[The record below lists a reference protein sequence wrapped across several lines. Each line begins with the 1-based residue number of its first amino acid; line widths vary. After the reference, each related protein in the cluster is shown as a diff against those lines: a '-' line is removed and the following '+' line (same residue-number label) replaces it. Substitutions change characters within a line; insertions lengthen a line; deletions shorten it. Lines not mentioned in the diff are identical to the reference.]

1 MIEILWHGRGGQG
14 AFTAARLLG
23 AACSMAP
30 GRHALAFPS
39 FGPERRGAPMRAF
52 TKLDDRPIGDRSAS
66 TRADFVV
73 YLDETLLAPGW
84 EDELKPG
91 GRVLVNS
98 TAAFADPRVTAID
111 ADGISTE
118 VLGRA
123 IPNTVFLGALA
134 ALCDEVR
141 AKDVCEAIRQYMPEK
156 LHAKNLAV
164 VERVLAEKDVWGAGR
179 AEAASGSACAG
190 KHACA
195 DDTAGAAG
203 ANIQAAGE
211 DTPAHECDHAL
222 ADDAPGAAGANVQVA
237 GLERPA
243 SGAAPQA
250 FTDAPRN
257 LAPAAPSPALLGCNG
272 APRVIPTLRA
282 AHLDPAVFARTT
294 CFEAGH
300 LVSKN
305 AGWRSVRPVLDEAA
319 CTRGLLCYM
328 QCPDGTIYKVAD
340 EAGRGGIRLG
350 VDYDFCK
357 GCGVCAKACRC
368 GAISM
373 VPEHEEAR

>member
-52 TKLDDRPIGDRSAS
+52 TKLDDRLIGDRSAS
-66 TRADFVV
+66 TKADFVV
-73 YLDETLLAPGW
+73 YLDETLFAPGW
-84 EDELKPG
+84 EDELKAG

-98 TAAFADPRVTAID
+98 ARTWDDPRVTAID
-111 ADGISTE
+111 ADGISAE

-141 AKDVCEAIRQYMPEK
+141 AEDVCEAIRQYMPEK

-164 VERVLAEKDVWGAGR
+164 IERVLAEKDAWN
-179 AEAASGSACAG
+179 AER
-190 KHACA
+190 
-195 DDTAGAAG
+195 AGAAG
-203 ANIQAAGE
+203 EPTCGGS
-211 DTPAHECDHAL
+211 HAL
-222 ADDAPGAAGANVQVA
+222 TGEGNPTCTTATPGANAQVA
-237 GLERPA
+237 GAEHLA

-250 FTDAPRN
+250 HTSADAPEG
-257 LAPAAPSPALLGCNG
+257 LASTAPSPALLGCDG

-305 AGWRSVRPVLDEAA
+305 AGWRSMRPVLDEAA
-319 CTRGLLCYM
+319 CTRCLLCYM
-328 QCPDGTIYKVAD
+328 QCPDGTIYKMAD
-340 EAGRGGIRLG
+340 EDARGGIRLA

>member
-52 TKLDDRPIGDRSAS
+52 TKLDNRPIGDRSAS

-73 YLDETLLAPGW
+73 YLDETLFAPSW
-84 EDELKPG
+84 EDELKAG

-98 TAAFADPRVTAID
+98 ARTWDGPRVTAID

-134 ALCDEVR
+134 ALCAEVR
-141 AKDVCEAIRQYMPEK
+141 AEDVCEAIRQYMPEK

-164 VERVLAEKDVWGAGR
+164 VERVLAERGAWGAGCV
-179 AEAASGSACAG
+179 EAVGDPAYGGDYAL
-190 KHACA
+190 A
-195 DDTAGAAG
+195 DG
-203 ANIQAAGE
+203 
-211 DTPAHECDHAL
+211 DTPARTTAM
-222 ADDAPGAAGANVQVA
+222 PNANAQVT
-237 GLERPA
+237 GSERLT
-243 SGAAPQA
+243 SDAAPQA
-250 FTDAPRN
+250 CASADAPESH
-257 LAPAAPSPALLGCNG
+257 APAAPSPALLGCDG
-272 APRVIPTLRA
+272 APRIIPTLRA

-305 AGWRSVRPVLDEAA
+305 AGWRSMRPVLDETA
-319 CTRGLLCYM
+319 CTRCLLCYM

-340 EAGRGGIRLG
+340 EDGRGGIRLA

>member
-66 TRADFVV
+66 TKADFVV
-73 YLDETLLAPGW
+73 YLDETLFAPGW
-84 EDELKPG
+84 EDELKAG

-98 TAAFADPRVTAID
+98 ARTWDDPRVTAID
-111 ADGISTE
+111 ADGISAE

-141 AKDVCEAIRQYMPEK
+141 AEDVCEAIRQYMPEK

-164 VERVLAEKDVWGAGR
+164 VERVLAERDMWGAG
-179 AEAASGSACAG
+179 C
-190 KHACA
+190 
-195 DDTAGAAG
+195 AGAAG
-203 ANIQAAGE
+203 E
-211 DTPAHECDHAL
+211 PACGGSHAL
-222 ADDAPGAAGANVQVA
+222 AGEGNLARTTATPGANVQVA
-237 GLERPA
+237 GAEHLV
-243 SGAAPQA
+243 SGTTPQA
-250 FTDAPRN
+250 HTNADAPEG
-257 LAPAAPSPALLGCNG
+257 LASTAPSPALLGCNG
-272 APRVIPTLRA
+272 APRVIPTLRDT
-282 AHLDPAVFARTT
+282 HLDPAVFARTT

-305 AGWRSVRPVLDEAA
+305 AGWRSVRPVLDETA
-319 CTRGLLCYM
+319 CTRCLLCYM

-340 EAGRGGIRLG
+340 EGARGGIRLA

>member
-66 TRADFVV
+66 TRADFVI
-73 YLDETLLAPGW
+73 YLDETLFGPGW
-84 EDELKPG
+84 EDELKAG

-98 TAAFADPRVTAID
+98 ARTWDDPRVTAID
-111 ADGISTE
+111 ADGISAE

-141 AKDVCEAIRQYMPEK
+141 AEDVCEAIRQYMPEK

-164 VERVLAEKDVWGAGR
+164 VERVLAERDAWDVG
-179 AEAASGSACAG
+179 C
-190 KHACA
+190 
-195 DDTAGAAG
+195 AGAAG
-203 ANIQAAGE
+203 E
-211 DTPAHECDHAL
+211 PACGGSHAL
-222 ADDAPGAAGANVQVA
+222 AGGDTPTCTTTMPSANAQVA
-237 GLERPA
+237 GSERLT
-243 SGAAPQA
+243 SDAAPQA
-250 FTDAPRN
+250 RANADAPEGH
-257 LAPAAPSPALLGCNG
+257 APAAPSPALLGCNG
-272 APRVIPTLRA
+272 VPRVIPTLRA

-305 AGWRSVRPVLDEAA
+305 AGWRSMRPVLDEAA
-319 CTRGLLCYM
+319 CTRCLLCYM

-340 EAGRGGIRLG
+340 ENARGGIRLA
-350 VDYDFCK
+350 VDCDFCK

>member
-66 TRADFVV
+66 TRADFVI
-73 YLDETLLAPGW
+73 YLDETLFAPGW

-98 TAAFADPRVTAID
+98 ARTWDDPRVTAID

-134 ALCDEVR
+134 TLCDEVR
-141 AKDVCEAIRQYMPEK
+141 AEDVCEAIRQYMPEK

-164 VERVLAEKDVWGAGR
+164 VERVLAEKDAWGAGCV
-179 AEAASGSACAG
+179 E
-190 KHACA
+190 
-195 DDTAGAAG
+195 
-203 ANIQAAGE
+203 AAGE
-211 DTPAHECDHAL
+211 SACVGNHA
-222 ADDAPGAAGANVQVA
+222 
-237 GLERPA
+237 PA
-243 SGAAPQA
+243 SGDTPTRGNTPICTTATPNASAQVARLEYLTSDTTPQA
-250 FTDAPRN
+250 HASADAPKSPS
-257 LAPAAPSPALLGCNG
+257 AVAPSPALFGCDG
-272 APRVIPTLRA
+272 APRVIPTLRDT
-282 AHLDPAVFARTT
+282 HLDPAVFARTT

-319 CTRGLLCYM
+319 CTRCLLCYM

-340 EAGRGGIRLG
+340 EGARGGIRLA

>member
-52 TKLDDRPIGDRSAS
+52 TKLDNRPIGDRSAS

-73 YLDETLLAPGW
+73 YLDETLFAPGW
-84 EDELKPG
+84 EDELKAG

-98 TAAFADPRVTAID
+98 ARTWDDPRVTAID

-164 VERVLAEKDVWGAGR
+164 VERVLAEMDAWSAG
-179 AEAASGSACAG
+179 C
-190 KHACA
+190 
-195 DDTAGAAG
+195 AGAAG
-203 ANIQAAGE
+203 E
-211 DTPAHECDHAL
+211 PAYGGSHAL
-222 ADDAPGAAGANVQVA
+222 AGEGNLARTTTTPGANAQVA
-237 GLERPA
+237 GAKHLA
-243 SGAAPQA
+243 SGTAPQTHA
-250 FTDAPRN
+250 STDAPES

-272 APRVIPTLRA
+272 APRVIPTLRDTY
-282 AHLDPAVFARTT
+282 LDPAVFARTT
-294 CFEAGH
+294 CFEAGY

-319 CTRGLLCYM
+319 CTRCLLCYM

-340 EAGRGGIRLG
+340 EEARGGIRLA

>member
-52 TKLDDRPIGDRSAS
+52 TKLDNRPIGDRSAS

-73 YLDETLLAPGW
+73 YLDETLFGPGW
-84 EDELKPG
+84 EDELKAG

-98 TAAFADPRVTAID
+98 ARTWDDPRVTAID
-111 ADGISTE
+111 ADGISAK

-141 AKDVCEAIRQYMPEK
+141 AEDVCEAIRQYMPEK

-164 VERVLAEKDVWGAGR
+164 VERVLAERVAWSAG
-179 AEAASGSACAG
+179 CAG
-190 KHACA
+190 AVCEPACGNKRA
-195 DDTAGAAG
+195 L
-203 ANIQAAGE
+203 AGE
-211 DTPAHECDHAL
+211 GTTAHECDHAL
-222 ADDAPGAAGANVQVA
+222 ADGTTVTTDANAQAA
-237 GLERPA
+237 GLERPDSA
-243 SGAAPQA
+243 AVSQPYANTAAPR
-250 FTDAPRN
+250 D
-257 LAPAAPSPALLGCNG
+257 LASTAPSPALLGCSG

-319 CTRGLLCYM
+319 CTRCLLCYM

-340 EAGRGGIRLG
+340 EDARGGIRLA

>member
-66 TRADFVV
+66 TKADFVV
-73 YLDETLLAPGW
+73 YLDETLFGPGW
-84 EDELKPG
+84 EDELKAG

-98 TAAFADPRVTAID
+98 ARTWDNPRVTAID
-111 ADGISTE
+111 ADGISAE

-134 ALCDEVR
+134 ALCDEVC
-141 AKDVCEAIRQYMPEK
+141 AEDVCEAIRQYMPEK

-164 VERVLAEKDVWGAGR
+164 VERVLAEKDAWNAERAG
-179 AEAASGSACAG
+179 
-190 KHACA
+190 
-195 DDTAGAAG
+195 TAGEPACGGSRTLAGEGNLASTTATPG
-203 ANIQAAGE
+203 ANTQVV
-211 DTPAHECDHAL
+211 
-222 ADDAPGAAGANVQVA
+222 GAEH
-237 GLERPA
+237 LT
-243 SGAAPQA
+243 SDAAPQA
-250 FTDAPRN
+250 RACADAPEG
-257 LAPAAPSPALLGCNG
+257 LASTAPSPALLGCDG

-305 AGWRSVRPVLDEAA
+305 AGWRSMRPVLDEAA
-319 CTRGLLCYM
+319 CTRCLLCYM

-340 EAGRGGIRLG
+340 EDARGGIRLA

>member
-66 TRADFVV
+66 TKADFVV
-73 YLDETLLAPGW
+73 YLDETLFAPGW
-84 EDELKPG
+84 EDELKTG

-98 TAAFADPRVTAID
+98 ARIWDDPRVTAID
-111 ADGISTE
+111 ADGISAE
-118 VLGRA
+118 ALGRA

-134 ALCDEVR
+134 ALCGEVR
-141 AKDVCEAIRQYMPEK
+141 AEDVCEAIRQYMPEK

-164 VERVLAEKDVWGAGR
+164 VERVLAERDVWS
-179 AEAASGSACAG
+179 AER
-190 KHACA
+190 
-195 DDTAGAAG
+195 AGAAG
-203 ANIQAAGE
+203 EPACEGSRALTGE
-211 DTPAHECDHAL
+211 GNL
-222 ADDAPGAAGANVQVA
+222 ARTTAAPGTNAQVA
-237 GLERPA
+237 GAEHLA
-243 SGAAPQA
+243 AGTAPQA
-250 FTDAPRN
+250 HTSADAPEG
-257 LAPAAPSPALLGCNG
+257 LASTAPSPALLGCDG

-282 AHLDPAVFARTT
+282 THLDPAVFACTT

-305 AGWRSVRPVLDEAA
+305 AGWRSVRPVLDEVA
-319 CTRGLLCYM
+319 CTRCLLCYM

-340 EAGRGGIRLG
+340 EDARGGIRLA

>member
-66 TRADFVV
+66 TRADFVI
-73 YLDETLLAPGW
+73 YLDETLFAPGW

-98 TAAFADPRVTAID
+98 ARTWDDPRVTAID

-141 AKDVCEAIRQYMPEK
+141 AEDVFEAIRQYMPEK

-164 VERVLAEKDVWGAGR
+164 VERVLAEKDAWSAGC
-179 AEAASGSACAG
+179 AEAAGEPACGSDHVLVGEDSPACGGDHVLAG
-190 KHACA
+190 G
-195 DDTAGAAG
+195 DTPTCEDNPTCTTATPG
-203 ANIQAAGE
+203 ANA
-211 DTPAHECDHAL
+211 
-222 ADDAPGAAGANVQVA
+222 QVA
-237 GLERPA
+237 GAEHLT
-243 SGAAPQA
+243 SDAAPQA
-250 FTDAPRN
+250 HSSADAPEG
-257 LAPAAPSPALLGCNG
+257 LALTAPSPALLGCND

-282 AHLDPAVFARTT
+282 THLDPAVFARTT

-319 CTRGLLCYM
+319 CTRCLLCYM

-340 EAGRGGIRLG
+340 EDARGGIRLA

>member
-66 TRADFVV
+66 TKADFVV
-73 YLDETLLAPGW
+73 YLDETLFGPGW
-84 EDELKPG
+84 EDELKAG

-98 TAAFADPRVTAID
+98 AQTWDDPRVTAID
-111 ADGISTE
+111 ADGISAE

-141 AKDVCEAIRQYMPEK
+141 AEDVCEAIRQYMPEK

-164 VERVLAEKDVWGAGR
+164 VERVLAERDVWS
-179 AEAASGSACAG
+179 AER
-190 KHACA
+190 
-195 DDTAGAAG
+195 AGAAG
-203 ANIQAAGE
+203 EPACGGSRTLAGE
-211 DTPAHECDHAL
+211 GNPTCTTATPGTNA
-222 ADDAPGAAGANVQVA
+222 QVA
-237 GLERPA
+237 GAEHLA
-243 SGAAPQA
+243 SGTAPQA
-250 FTDAPRN
+250 RASADAPEG
-257 LAPAAPSPALLGCNG
+257 LAPAAPSSALLGCNG
-272 APRVIPTLRA
+272 TPRVIPTLRA
-282 AHLDPAVFARTT
+282 THLDPAVFARTT

-305 AGWRSVRPVLDEAA
+305 AGWRSMRPVLDEAA
-319 CTRGLLCYM
+319 CTRCLLCYM

-340 EAGRGGIRLG
+340 EDARGGIRLA

>member
-1 MIEILWHGRGGQG
+1 MIELLWHGRGGQG

-30 GRHALAFPS
+30 GRHALAVPS

-52 TKLDDRPIGDRSAS
+52 TMLDDRPICDRSAS
-66 TRADFVV
+66 TKADFVV
-73 YLDETLLAPGW
+73 YLDETLFGPGW
-84 EDELKPG
+84 EDELKAG

-98 TAAFADPRVTAID
+98 ARTWDDPRVTAID

-141 AKDVCEAIRQYMPEK
+141 AEDVCEAIRQYMPEK

-164 VERVLAEKDVWGAGR
+164 VERVLAERDVWSAG
-179 AEAASGSACAG
+179 C
-190 KHACA
+190 
-195 DDTAGAAG
+195 AGAAG
-203 ANIQAAGE
+203 EGN
-211 DTPAHECDHAL
+211 L
-222 ADDAPGAAGANVQVA
+222 ARTTAAPGANAQVADAEHLASGTASQALAGA
-237 GLERPA
+237 
-243 SGAAPQA
+243 
-250 FTDAPRN
+250 DAPEG

-272 APRVIPTLRA
+272 APRVIPTLRDTY
-282 AHLDPAVFARTT
+282 LDPAVFARTT

-305 AGWRSVRPVLDEAA
+305 AGWRSMRPVLDETA
-319 CTRGLLCYM
+319 CTRCLLCYM

-340 EAGRGGIRLG
+340 EGARGGIRLA

>member
-52 TKLDDRPIGDRSAS
+52 TKLDNHPIGDRSAS
-66 TRADFVV
+66 TRADFVI
-73 YLDETLLAPGW
+73 YLDETLFAPGW

-98 TAAFADPRVTAID
+98 ARTWDDPRVTAID
-111 ADGISTE
+111 ADGISAE

-141 AKDVCEAIRQYMPEK
+141 AEDVCEAIRQYMPEK

-164 VERVLAEKDVWGAGR
+164 VERVLAERDAWDAGC
-179 AEAASGSACAG
+179 AEAASESACG
-190 KHACA
+190 
-195 DDTAGAAG
+195 GS
-203 ANIQAAGE
+203 
-211 DTPAHECDHAL
+211 HAL
-222 ADDAPGAAGANVQVA
+222 AGEGNLARTTTTPGANAQVA
-237 GLERPA
+237 GAEHLA
-243 SGAAPQA
+243 SGTAPQTHA
-250 FTDAPRN
+250 STDAPEG
-257 LAPAAPSPALLGCNG
+257 LAPATPSPALLGCNG

-282 AHLDPAVFARTT
+282 THLDPAVFARTT

-319 CTRGLLCYM
+319 CTRCLLCYM

-340 EAGRGGIRLG
+340 EDARGGIRLA

>member
-66 TRADFVV
+66 TRADFVI
-73 YLDETLLAPGW
+73 YLDETLFGPGW
-84 EDELKPG
+84 EDELKAG

-98 TAAFADPRVTAID
+98 AHTWDDPRVTAID
-111 ADGISTE
+111 ADGISAE

-141 AKDVCEAIRQYMPEK
+141 AEDVCEAIRQYMPEK

-164 VERVLAEKDVWGAGR
+164 VERVLAERDVWSAG
-179 AEAASGSACAG
+179 CAG
-190 KHACA
+190 ATCEPAC
-195 DDTAGAAG
+195 GG
-203 ANIQAAGE
+203 S
-211 DTPAHECDHAL
+211 HAL
-222 ADDAPGAAGANVQVA
+222 TGEGNLARTTATPGASAQVA
-237 GLERPA
+237 DAEHLT
-243 SGAAPQA
+243 SDTAPQA
-250 FTDAPRN
+250 RASADAPEG
-257 LAPAAPSPALLGCNG
+257 LAPAAPSPALLGCSG

-319 CTRGLLCYM
+319 CTRCLLCYM
-328 QCPDGTIYKVAD
+328 QCPDGTIYKVANED
-340 EAGRGGIRLG
+340 ARGGIRLA

>member
-23 AACSMAP
+23 AACSMAL

-73 YLDETLLAPGW
+73 YLDETLFAPGW
-84 EDELKPG
+84 EDELKAG

-98 TAAFADPRVTAID
+98 AHTWDDPRVTAID
-111 ADGISTE
+111 ADGISAE

-134 ALCDEVR
+134 ALCEEVR
-141 AKDVCEAIRQYMPEK
+141 AEDVCEAIRQYMPEK

-164 VERVLAEKDVWGAGR
+164 VERVLAERDAWS
-179 AEAASGSACAG
+179 SGC
-190 KHACA
+190 
-195 DDTAGAAG
+195 AGAAG
-203 ANIQAAGE
+203 E
-211 DTPAHECDHAL
+211 PACEGSHAL
-222 ADDAPGAAGANVQVA
+222 AGEGNLVRTTTTPGANAQVTGVEHLASGTASQALAGADAPEG
-237 GLERPA
+237 
-243 SGAAPQA
+243 
-250 FTDAPRN
+250 

-272 APRVIPTLRA
+272 APRVIPTLRDTY
-282 AHLDPAVFARTT
+282 LDPAVFARTT

-319 CTRGLLCYM
+319 CTRCLLCYM

-340 EAGRGGIRLG
+340 EDARGGIRLA

>member
-66 TRADFVV
+66 TKADFVI
-73 YLDETLLAPGW
+73 YLDETLFGPGW
-84 EDELKPG
+84 EDELKAG

-98 TAAFADPRVTAID
+98 ARTWDDPRVTAID
-111 ADGISTE
+111 ADGISAE

-141 AKDVCEAIRQYMPEK
+141 AEDVCEAIRQYMPEK

-164 VERVLAEKDVWGAGR
+164 VERVLTERDAWGAGCV
-179 AEAASGSACAG
+179 EAAGKSVCGGS
-190 KHACA
+190 
-195 DDTAGAAG
+195 
-203 ANIQAAGE
+203 
-211 DTPAHECDHAL
+211 HAL
-222 ADDAPGAAGANVQVA
+222 AGEGNPTCTAIAPGANAQVA
-237 GLERPA
+237 GAEHLA
-243 SGAAPQA
+243 SGTASQA
-250 FTDAPRN
+250 LTGADAPEG

-272 APRVIPTLRA
+272 APRVIPTLRDTY
-282 AHLDPAVFARTT
+282 LDPAVFARTT

-305 AGWRSVRPVLDEAA
+305 AGWRSVRPVLDEVA
-319 CTRGLLCYM
+319 CARCLLCYM

-340 EAGRGGIRLG
+340 EGARGGIRLA

>member
-66 TRADFVV
+66 TRADFVI
-73 YLDETLLAPGW
+73 YLDETLFAPGW

-91 GRVLVNS
+91 GRVLMNS
-98 TAAFADPRVTAID
+98 ARTWDDPRVTAID

-141 AKDVCEAIRQYMPEK
+141 AEDVCEAIRQYMPEK

-164 VERVLAEKDVWGAGR
+164 VERVLAERDAWGAGCV
-179 AEAASGSACAG
+179 EAAGKSACG
-190 KHACA
+190 GGHALEGEGNPTREDNPTC
-195 DDTAGAAG
+195 TTTMPG
-203 ANIQAAGE
+203 AN
-211 DTPAHECDHAL
+211 T
-222 ADDAPGAAGANVQVA
+222 QVA
-237 GLERPA
+237 GLERLT
-243 SGAAPQA
+243 SDAAPQA
-250 FTDAPRN
+250 HASADAPKD
-257 LAPAAPSPALLGCNG
+257 LAAVAPSPALLGCDG
-272 APRVIPTLRA
+272 APRVIPTLRDT
-282 AHLDPAVFARTT
+282 HLDPAVFARTT

-319 CTRGLLCYM
+319 CTRCLLCYM

-340 EAGRGGIRLG
+340 EDARGGIRLA

>member
-66 TRADFVV
+66 TKADFVI
-73 YLDETLLAPGW
+73 YLDETLFAPGW
-84 EDELKPG
+84 EDELKAG

-98 TAAFADPRVTAID
+98 ARTWDDPRVTAID
-111 ADGISTE
+111 ADGISAE

-141 AKDVCEAIRQYMPEK
+141 AEDVCEAIRQYMPEK

-164 VERVLAEKDVWGAGR
+164 VERVLAERDAWSAG
-179 AEAASGSACAG
+179 CAG
-190 KHACA
+190 AVCEPAC
-195 DDTAGAAG
+195 GG
-203 ANIQAAGE
+203 S
-211 DTPAHECDHAL
+211 HAL
-222 ADDAPGAAGANVQVA
+222 AGEGSPTCEGSPVRTTTAPGANAQVA
-237 GLERPA
+237 GAEHLA
-243 SGAAPQA
+243 SGTAPQTHA
-250 FTDAPRN
+250 SADAPKD
-257 LAPAAPSPALLGCNG
+257 LAAAAPSPALLGCDG
-272 APRVIPTLRA
+272 APRIIPTLRA

-319 CTRGLLCYM
+319 CTRCLLCYM

-340 EAGRGGIRLG
+340 EGARGGIRLA

>member
-1 MIEILWHGRGGQG
+1 MIELLWPGRGGQG

-98 TAAFADPRVTAID
+98 AHTWDDPRVTAID

-141 AKDVCEAIRQYMPEK
+141 AEDVCEAIRQYMSEK

-164 VERVLAEKDVWGAGR
+164 VERVLAERDAWDAGCV
-179 AEAASGSACAG
+179 E
-190 KHACA
+190 
-195 DDTAGAAG
+195 
-203 ANIQAAGE
+203 AAGE
-211 DTPAHECDHAL
+211 PTCGGSHAL
-222 ADDAPGAAGANVQVA
+222 AGEGNLARTTTTPDANAQVA
-237 GLERPA
+237 GAEHLA
-243 SGAAPQA
+243 SGTAPQTHA
-250 FTDAPRN
+250 SADAPEG

-272 APRVIPTLRA
+272 APRVIPTLRDTY
-282 AHLDPAVFARTT
+282 LDPAVFARTT

-305 AGWRSVRPVLDEAA
+305 AGWRSVRPVLDEAV
-319 CTRGLLCYM
+319 CTRCLLCYM
-328 QCPDGTIYKVAD
+328 QCPDGTIYKMAD
-340 EAGRGGIRLG
+340 ENARSGIRLA

>member
-66 TRADFVV
+66 TKADFVV
-73 YLDETLLAPGW
+73 YLDETLFGPGW
-84 EDELKPG
+84 EDELKAG

-98 TAAFADPRVTAID
+98 ARTWDDPRVTAID
-111 ADGISTE
+111 ADGISAE

-141 AKDVCEAIRQYMPEK
+141 AEDVCAAIRQYMPEK

-164 VERVLAEKDVWGAGR
+164 VERVLAERDAWNAERAGTAGEPACGGSHALAGEGNLARTTSAPGAN
-179 AEAASGSACAG
+179 AQVADM
-190 KHACA
+190 KHLTSDTAPQARACA
-195 DDTAGAAG
+195 DAPEG
-203 ANIQAAGE
+203 
-211 DTPAHECDHAL
+211 L
-222 ADDAPGAAGANVQVA
+222 A
-237 GLERPA
+237 
-243 SGAAPQA
+243 S
-250 FTDAPRN
+250 T
-257 LAPAAPSPALLGCNG
+257 APSPALLGCEG

-305 AGWRSVRPVLDEAA
+305 AGWRSMRPVLDEAA
-319 CTRGLLCYM
+319 CTRCLLCYM
-328 QCPDGTIYKVAD
+328 QCPDGTIYKAAD
-340 EAGRGGIRLG
+340 EDARGGIRLA

>member
-66 TRADFVV
+66 TRADFVI
-73 YLDETLLAPGW
+73 YLDETLFAPSW
-84 EDELKPG
+84 EDELKAG

-98 TAAFADPRVTAID
+98 ARTWDDPRVTAID
-111 ADGISTE
+111 ADGISAE

-164 VERVLAEKDVWGAGR
+164 VERVLAERDAWSAG
-179 AEAASGSACAG
+179 C
-190 KHACA
+190 
-195 DDTAGAAG
+195 AGAAG
-203 ANIQAAGE
+203 E
-211 DTPAHECDHAL
+211 PARGGSHAL
-222 ADDAPGAAGANVQVA
+222 AGEGNPTRTTATLGANAQVA
-237 GLERPA
+237 GAEHLA
-243 SGAAPQA
+243 SGTASQA
-250 FTDAPRN
+250 LAGADAPEG
-257 LAPAAPSPALLGCNG
+257 LAPAAPSPALLGCDG
-272 APRVIPTLRA
+272 APRIIPTLHEAR
-282 AHLDPAVFARTT
+282 LDPAVFARTT

-305 AGWRSVRPVLDEAA
+305 AGWRSMRPVLDEAA
-319 CTRGLLCYM
+319 CTRCLLCYM

>member
-66 TRADFVV
+66 TKANFVI
-73 YLDETLLAPGW
+73 YLDETLFAPGW
-84 EDELKPG
+84 EDELKAG

-98 TAAFADPRVTAID
+98 ARTWDDPRVTAID
-111 ADGISTE
+111 ADGISAE

-134 ALCDEVR
+134 ALCGEVR
-141 AKDVCEAIRQYMPEK
+141 AEDVCEAIRQYMPEK

-164 VERVLAEKDVWGAGR
+164 VERVLADRDAWSAG
-179 AEAASGSACAG
+179 C
-190 KHACA
+190 
-195 DDTAGAAG
+195 AGAAG
-203 ANIQAAGE
+203 EGNL
-211 DTPAHECDHAL
+211 AHTTA
-222 ADDAPGAAGANVQVA
+222 APGANAQVA
-237 GLERPA
+237 RAEHLA
-243 SGAAPQA
+243 SDTAPQTHA
-250 FTDAPRN
+250 SVDAPES

-305 AGWRSVRPVLDEAA
+305 AGWRSVRPVLNEAA
-319 CTRGLLCYM
+319 CTRCLLCYM

-340 EAGRGGIRLG
+340 KDARGGIRLA

>member
-73 YLDETLLAPGW
+73 YLDETLFAPGW
-84 EDELKPG
+84 EDELKAG

-98 TAAFADPRVTAID
+98 ARTWDDPRVTAID
-111 ADGISTE
+111 ADGISAE

-134 ALCDEVR
+134 TLCDEVR
-141 AKDVCEAIRQYMPEK
+141 AEDVCEAIRQYMPEK

-164 VERVLAEKDVWGAGR
+164 VERVPAERDAWSAG
-179 AEAASGSACAG
+179 C
-190 KHACA
+190 
-195 DDTAGAAG
+195 AGAAG
-203 ANIQAAGE
+203 EPACGGSRTLAGE
-211 DTPAHECDHAL
+211 GNPTCTTATP
-222 ADDAPGAAGANVQVA
+222 GANVQVA
-237 GLERPA
+237 GAEHLT
-243 SGAAPQA
+243 SDAAPQA
-250 FTDAPRN
+250 HASADAPEG
-257 LAPAAPSPALLGCNG
+257 LASTAPSPALLGCDG

-319 CTRGLLCYM
+319 CTRCLLCYM

-340 EAGRGGIRLG
+340 EDARGGIRLA